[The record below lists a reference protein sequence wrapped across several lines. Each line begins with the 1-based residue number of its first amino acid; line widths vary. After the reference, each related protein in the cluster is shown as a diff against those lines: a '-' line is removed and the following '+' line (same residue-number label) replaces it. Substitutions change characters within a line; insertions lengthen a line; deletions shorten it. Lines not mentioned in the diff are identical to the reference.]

1 MSKLADHLRNLRRS
15 RYFLPGV
22 LVGAAL
28 GFGAGFGAALFSTSA
43 PQWRLTGSA
52 LAATHVA
59 LPPASEGPTRLK
71 PGATIICEG
80 DSLTYGFA
88 RGWTRTQGGINGSQ
102 SPRSL
107 TPYPEELGR
116 LLGGRVRVV
125 NRGMPGDRT
134 LEGVV
139 RWADAPSG
147 QLAIIMY
154 GANDAA
160 VRGRTAALGVKT
172 YGALLE
178 AMVRRRLNDGAQVI
192 VLLPPPASARDT
204 QPRLDPYRQMAA
216 EVAARTGATAV
227 DAGEALREVDT
238 PLQYDGLHL
247 SDQANRAI
255 AKALASRI
263 AVDP

>member
-1 MSKLADHLRNLRRS
+1 MSKLAEHLRNLRRS

-28 GFGAGFGAALFSTSA
+28 GFAAGAGATLFATGA

-59 LPPASEGPTRLK
+59 LPPPSGGPTRLK

-88 RGWTRTQGGINGSQ
+88 RGWTPTQGGINGSLA
-102 SPRSL
+102 PRSL

-116 LLGGRVRVV
+116 LLGGQIKVV
-125 NRGMPGDRT
+125 NLGMPGDRT
-134 LEGVV
+134 LEGVT

-160 VRGRTAALGVKT
+160 VRGRNAPLGVAT

-178 AMVRRRLNDGAQVI
+178 ALVRRRLNDGAQVI

-216 EVAARTGATAV
+216 EVAARTGAKAM
-227 DAGEALREVDT
+227 DAGEALRGLDA

-247 SDQANRAI
+247 SDQANQAI

-263 AVDP
+263 VVEP